1 MRLGKYLK
9 AAFLNRWNLL
19 LFGGGMALAILT
31 GRPDIFAPL
40 VLAGEV
46 AYVGL
51 LGTHPRFQK
60 HVDAQEAKAMRLEGS
75 AGAEA
80 ALERM
85 IEGLPPKSLARF
97 EALRSR
103 CLELRQIALEIKDPG
118 RAGEMPLEAL
128 QLAGLDRLLWI
139 YLRLLFT
146 HHSLERFLQTAT
158 EAEIR
163 RDIERLEGR
172 LKGLAG
178 KAGDPQVERVRRA
191 LEDNLE
197 TSKARLA
204 NIERARSNHEVMQ
217 LEIDRLEAKIRSL
230 SELAIN
236 RQEPEFISGQVD
248 QAAASMLQTEKTM
261 NELQFATGIEMVDE
275 VVPELLRRPTVR
287 AKE

>member
-1 MRLGKYLK
+1 MRLGRYLK

-19 LFGGGMALAILT
+19 FFGGGMALAFLT
-31 GRPDIFAPL
+31 GRPDVFAPL

-60 HVDAQEAKAMRLEGS
+60 HVDAQEAKAMRLEGA

-85 IEGLPPKSLARF
+85 LDGLPPKSLARF
-97 EALRSR
+97 EALRTR
-103 CLELRQIALEIKDPG
+103 CLELRQIAVEIKDPG
-118 RAGEMPLEAL
+118 RTGEMPLEAL

-146 HHSLERFLQTAT
+146 HYSLERFLQTASD
-158 EAEIR
+158 AEIR

-172 LKGLAG
+172 LQRLAG
-178 KAGDPQVERVRRA
+178 DAVEPQEERIRKA

-197 TSKARLA
+197 TTKSRLA
-204 NIERARSNHEVMQ
+204 NIEKARSNHELMQ

-230 SELAIN
+230 SEMAIN

-261 NELQFATGIEMVDE
+261 NELRFATGIEMVDE
-275 VVPELLRRPTVR
+275 VVPELLRRRAIR